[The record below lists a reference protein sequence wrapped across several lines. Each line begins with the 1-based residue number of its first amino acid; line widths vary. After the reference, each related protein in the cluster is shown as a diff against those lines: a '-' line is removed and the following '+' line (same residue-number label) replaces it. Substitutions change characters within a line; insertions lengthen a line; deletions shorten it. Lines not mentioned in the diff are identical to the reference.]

1 MVKFPCIW
9 RIFMSDLV
17 SFADFTALDIR
28 VGTIVR
34 VEVPSG
40 SAHVY
45 RLTIDFGKEVGE
57 RTIFSGLKQTY
68 EPDELLN
75 KQVLCVVNLEPKKV
89 MGEESQGMLLAVDP
103 SAGSGQVATRPILL
117 VPAEK
122 APEGS
127 KAR

>member
-1 MVKFPCIW
+1 
-9 RIFMSDLV
+9 MSDLV
-17 SFADFTALDIR
+17 SFADFIKLDLR
-28 VGTIVR
+28 VGTIAK

-45 RLTIDFGKEVGE
+45 RLAINFGREVGE
-57 RTIFSGLKQTY
+57 RIIFSGLKQTY
-68 EPDELLN
+68 EPDELVG

-89 MGEESQGMLLAVDP
+89 MGEDSQGMLLAVD
-103 SAGSGQVATRPILL
+103 GDKRPVLL

-122 APEGS
+122 VIEGS